1 MLRRA
6 GALGMAVFLFGL
18 AFGVLAVGTGLSPL
32 MACALSVLVCAGG
45 SQFAAVGVVAAG
57 GSPWAGVASGLLL
70 NARFVAFGLA
80 VAPLL
85 RGGPLRRAV
94 KAQLLI
100 DETSALALAE
110 PDPEQADRTFW
121 MTGLVLVPSWV
132 AGTAFGA
139 LAGGRIGDPAVWGL
153 DAAFPAGFLALLVPL
168 LRDGATRVSA
178 VAGVVIAVGLLP
190 IVPPGIP
197 VLASAA
203 GVTAGLW
210 WRHHRGASAADAA
223 APGRAVE
230 PDARLDAG
238 PEGGS

>member
-6 GALGMAVFLFGL
+6 GALGLAVFLFGV

-85 RGGPLRRAV
+85 RGGIFRRAL
-94 KAQLLI
+94 KAQILI
-100 DETSALALAE
+100 DETSAMALAE
-110 PDPEQADRTFW
+110 PDPGRADRTFW
-121 MTGLVLVPSWV
+121 LTGLVLVPAWV

-139 LAGGRIGDPAVWGL
+139 LAGGRIGDPAAWGL

-168 LRDGATRVSA
+168 LRDGATRASA
-178 VAGVVIAVGLLP
+178 VAGVAIAVVLLP
-190 IVPPGIP
+190 LVPPGIP

-210 WRHHRGASAADAA
+210 WRRRTDARARQAGRGA
-223 APGRAVE
+223 
-230 PDARLDAG
+230 AG
-238 PEGGS
+238 KLEREGGS